1 MHRCF
6 SYHALLSL
14 DLMSSYFSWSTF
26 LCSLST
32 VQWHMYALLG
42 EYKGTQT
49 TSSPEEMM
57 ATVSLKDKWG
67 MS

>member
-1 MHRCF
+1 MAHV
-6 SYHALLSL
+6 LG
-14 DLMSSYFSWSTF
+14 
-26 LCSLST
+26 
-32 VQWHMYALLG
+32 LLG

-67 MS
+67 MSYPGDERRKGMLPGIKMV